1 MNMDLNNQTI
11 SDISLEDRSLLSTP
25 SRDGGKNRSLH
36 SSPLGDGGRSWLD
49 IFRPFGHI
57 SKQTLIIMIVLQ
69 VIITITAWQ
78 ITSDGLIPKPG
89 NVATAFGQLL
99 TSKLLLDNMLES
111 LALTLKA
118 MLYSI
123 IITLLFAYLSVIP
136 FFKTIAQFIVKCRY
150 LTLTGLIF
158 IFTLLTKDGSE
169 LKLSLLVFGIVPF
182 FTTSFLSVII
192 NIDKQE
198 YELCKTLG
206 YNNWQTLYE
215 VIIVGKADQVFE
227 ILRQNFAIAWMMI
240 TMVEGLSMSEGG
252 IGTLLIK
259 YNKYNDITHVVA
271 LQLIIFIIGLC
282 FDYLLGLTR
291 HWLFP
296 YSKLKQETAS

>member
-1 MNMDLNNQTI
+1 MEAIINKQNITQETLNHQGKPA
-11 SDISLEDRSLLSTP
+11 RSTLKLT
-25 SRDGGKNRSLH
+25 
-36 SSPLGDGGRSWLD
+36 D
-49 IFRPFGHI
+49 IFKPFGKI
-57 SKQTLIIMIVLQ
+57 SKQTFLVMVVLQ
-69 VIITITAWQ
+69 VVITLLVWQ
-78 ITSDGLIPKPG
+78 TTSNGLIPKPTSI
-89 NVATAFGQLL
+89 ATAFGGMIA
-99 TSKLLLDNMLES
+99 SKLLLDNMLVS

-123 IITLLFAYLSVIP
+123 AITLFFAYASVIP
-136 FFKTIAQFIVKCRY
+136 FFKSIAQFIVKCRY

-158 IFTLLTKDGSE
+158 IFTLLTKDGSA

-198 YELCKTLG
+198 FELCKTLG

-227 ILRQNFAIAWMMI
+227 ILRQNFAISWLMI

-252 IGTLLIK
+252 IGSLLIK
-259 YNKYNDITHVVA
+259 FNKYNDITNVIA
-271 LQLIIFIIGLC
+271 LQLVIFMIGLA
-282 FDYLLGLTR
+282 FDYLLGVTR

-296 YSKLKQETAS
+296 HSKLKQATS